1 MRSGII
7 IIICILLEHT
17 ARFFFAHTMSYNAG
31 AAFGLFG
38 SSPVFTLWL
47 SGLACTFL
55 LCILFFVNMKT
66 STRTGLAVMSGGALS
81 NLIERIILGHVIDW
95 IPVPFSFIDLNF
107 NLADAEISLGALI
120 AFISCLQ

>member
-7 IIICILLEHT
+7 IIICILLEHI
-17 ARFFFAHTMSYNAG
+17 ARFFFAHTLSYNAG
-31 AAFGLFG
+31 AAFGLFR

-47 SGLACTFL
+47 SGLACAFL

-81 NLIERIILGHVIDW
+81 NLIERISLGHVIDW

-120 AFISCLQ
+120 AFVSCLQ

>member
-7 IIICILLEHT
+7 IIICILLEHI
-17 ARFFFAHTMSYNAG
+17 ARFFFAHTLSYNAG

-38 SSPVFTLWL
+38 SSPVFSLWL
-47 SGLACTFL
+47 SGLACAFL
-55 LCILFFVNMKT
+55 LCVLFFADMNII
-66 STRTGLAVMSGGALS
+66 TRTGLAVMAGGALS
-81 NLIERIILGHVIDW
+81 NLIERVLLGHVIDW

-107 NLADAEISLGALI
+107 NLADVEISLGAFV

>member
-7 IIICILLEHT
+7 IILCILLEHI
-17 ARFFFAHTMSYNAG
+17 ARFFFAGTLSYNAG
-31 AAFGLFG
+31 AAFGIFG

-47 SGLACTFL
+47 SGLACAFL

>member
-95 IPVPFSFIDLNF
+95 IP
-107 NLADAEISLGALI
+107 
-120 AFISCLQ
+120 